1 MPILVSDA
9 NIFIDLEVGGLLE
22 EAFGLPEEIRTPD
35 LLFQDELAENHPE
48 LMDLGLV
55 LGELDGA
62 GMADLMALA
71 GRYTG
76 ISRYDAAALAPARSI
91 DCPLL
96 TGDARLREAARLESV
111 KVHGTIWLV
120 VRMLDEGIVAPAD
133 ARSAF
138 DAMKA
143 DGRRLP
149 WREADWMIRRKSA
162 TWRRAVSGSDGS
174 GSKG

>member
-1 MPILVSDA
+1 MPLLVSDA
-9 NIFIDLEVGGLLE
+9 NIFIDLELGGLLKS
-22 EAFGLPEEIRTPD
+22 AFELPEEIRTPD
-35 LLFQDELAENHPE
+35 LLFQDELAENHPG
-48 LMDLGLV
+48 LIDLGLV
-55 LGELDGA
+55 LGELDA
-62 GMADLMALA
+62 SGMTDLMGIAS
-71 GRYTG
+71 RYSG
-76 ISRYDAAALAPARSI
+76 ISRYDAAALALARSI

-120 VRMLDEGIVAPAD
+120 GRMLDEGIVAPAD

-149 WREADWMIRRKSA
+149 WRAADRMIRRKS
-162 TWRRAVSGSDGS
+162 VS
-174 GSKG
+174 